1 MTPEEIAE
9 SYDRIA
15 DRWAHSTF
23 DRRNGI
29 RQHELAIRFAVSR
42 GSALDVGC
50 GCSGRVIDL
59 LHSHGFKPEGLDYS
73 AEMLRLARN
82 RHPDVLFYQANV
94 CSWVVPRLFDL
105 ISAWDSIWHV
115 PLEQQQALLL
125 KLFAGLT
132 PGGIMIF
139 SAGGTEAPDERRDD
153 AMGVPMYHATLGV
166 RAIVDLIHRSGCVLR
181 HFEYDQHPELHVFFV
196 VQRPLHVPSAAPM
209 PLT

>member
-1 MTPEEIAE
+1 MTPEQVAE

-15 DRWAHSTF
+15 DRWSRSTF
-23 DRRNGI
+23 DRSNGI
-29 RQHELAIRFAVSR
+29 RQHELAIRFAAGR

-50 GCSGRVIDL
+50 GCNGRIIDVFL
-59 LHSHGFKPEGLDYS
+59 SHGFKPEGLDYS

-82 RHPDVLFYQANV
+82 RHPDIWFYQANV
-94 CSWVVPRLFDL
+94 CSWVLPHLFDL

-115 PLEQQQALLL
+115 PLQQQQALLL

-132 PGGIMIF
+132 AGGVMIF

-166 RAIVDLIHRSGCVLR
+166 RAIVDLVHRSGCVLR
-181 HFEYDQHPELHVFFV
+181 HFEYDQYPLLHAFFV
-196 VQRPLHVPSAAPM
+196 VLRPLPSASAAPM